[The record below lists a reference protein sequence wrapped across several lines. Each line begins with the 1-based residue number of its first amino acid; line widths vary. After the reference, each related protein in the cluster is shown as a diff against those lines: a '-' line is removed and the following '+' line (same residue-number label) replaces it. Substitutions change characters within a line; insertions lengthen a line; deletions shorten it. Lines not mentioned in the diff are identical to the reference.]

1 MLETCNCR
9 QVHTDFADSI
19 ALLRI
24 GALSPRPPLFQRV
37 SHEIVFFAD
46 FAESLAR
53 NALFQKH
60 APVSTRC
67 KNGKKSCRVFKK
79 GLWHRSLPCKLR
91 GRRIGFVSFEHL
103 CLFSLRASSRCLVKA
118 CNCRSLETYLPKALF
133 RSPKQLFKAIVELK
147 AEVACTGFA
156 DGPPVCLLIPLPRCQ
171 VCLHR
176 FCRWAPK
183 GGPPICLLIPL
194 PRCQV
199 CLHRFCRWAP
209 KGRPPV
215 CLLIPLP
222 RCQVCL
228 HSFFV
233 VELLLNCIR
242 HKKAA
247 KGLKL

>member
-53 NALFQKH
+53 NALFQKQ
-60 APVSTRC
+60 APVSTRS

-79 GLWHRSLPCKLR
+79 TLWRRSLPCKLR

-118 CNCRSLETYLPKALF
+118 CNCRSLETYLPKALL
-133 RSPKQLFKAIVELK
+133 RTPKQFFKAIVETNLPKTPFRRPYK
-147 AEVACTGFA
+147 AIFHTY
-156 DGPPVCLLIPLPRCQ
+156 LPKTP
-171 VCLHR
+171 
-176 FCRWAPK
+176 FWSPK
-183 GGPPICLLIPL
+183 PC
-194 PRCQV
+194 
-199 CLHRFCRWAP
+199 
-209 KGRPPV
+209 
-215 CLLIPLP
+215 
-222 RCQVCL
+222 
-228 HSFFV
+228 FFSYFG
-233 VELLLNCIR
+233 
-242 HKKAA
+242 H
-247 KGLKL
+247 